1 MFVSLVIIEQM
12 SFSCK
17 LYLFSDSM
25 LIGALK
31 FTNTVNKKEDK
42 SEWECKTCKE
52 ILQYIADNVETDF
65 VS

>member
-1 MFVSLVIIEQM
+1 
-12 SFSCK
+12 
-17 LYLFSDSM
+17 M